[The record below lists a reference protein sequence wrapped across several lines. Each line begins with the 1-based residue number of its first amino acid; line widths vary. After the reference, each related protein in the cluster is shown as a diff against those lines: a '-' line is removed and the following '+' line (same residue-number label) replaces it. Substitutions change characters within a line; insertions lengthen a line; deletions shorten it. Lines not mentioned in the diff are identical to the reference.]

1 MSAFQTTLSLQLLI
15 PLAVNVSI
23 WTITFLNRYKRG
35 KFCWK
40 FTAASLQ
47 IHIQFLAPRQIHNH
61 IVNYTHDTCF
71 WNIRIEEVSVL
82 YSKCSF
88 FWLFILSRIL
98 MFILLST
105 YFSIS
110 IFQKSNNNKNWSFSP
125 TSVTPQWD
133 KISLTSRETSNL
145 SQPC

>member
-23 WTITFLNRYKRG
+23 WTITFLNRYKRS

-61 IVNYTHDTCF
+61 MWT
-71 WNIRIEEVSVL
+71 
-82 YSKCSF
+82 
-88 FWLFILSRIL
+88 IL
-98 MFILLST
+98 MILVSEISGLKKYQYCIPSVVSSDYLFSPGFSCL
-105 YFSIS
+105 YFS
-110 IFQKSNNNKNWSFSP
+110 P
-125 TSVTPQWD
+125 
-133 KISLTSRETSNL
+133 LTSL
-145 SQPC
+145 SQSSKKATTTKTGPSLQHLSLHNGIKSP